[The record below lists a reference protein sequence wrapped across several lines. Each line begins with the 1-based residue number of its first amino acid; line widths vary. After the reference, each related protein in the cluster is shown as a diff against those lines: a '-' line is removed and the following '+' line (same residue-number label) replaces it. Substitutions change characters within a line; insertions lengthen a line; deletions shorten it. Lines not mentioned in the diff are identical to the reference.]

1 MQFEIHIDRLRV
13 HAYHGVMPQE
23 QVIGADF
30 YVSLRLTVEADE
42 ESVRN
47 DDLSGTISYA
57 DVIDIVCHE
66 MQATACLLET
76 IALHIGECLMQRFPR
91 IVSLHIR
98 IDKENPP
105 TGTQSDAVGVSLT
118 LPL

>member
-1 MQFEIHIDRLRV
+1 MQLEIHIDRLRI

-30 YVSLRLTVEADE
+30 YVSLYLDVEADE
-42 ESVRN
+42 EDVRD
-47 DDLSGTISYA
+47 DDLAGTISYA
-57 DVIDIVCHE
+57 DVIDTVCNE
-66 MQATACLLET
+66 MKTPARLLET
-76 IALHIGECLMQRFPR
+76 VALRIGECLMERFPR

-105 TGTQSDAVGVSLT
+105 TGTQSDTIGVSLT
-118 LPL
+118 LPQ